1 VGRDRPKVDDALVR
15 IAGGARIALHEQWLR
30 PDEAQ
35 SLFLTLLEGV
45 PWAAKSIRIA
55 GRLIPQPRLTAWFG
69 DPEAIYTYSG
79 LCNVPVPWIPSLLG
93 LRARLESELSLPFN
107 GALLNYYRDGHDSMG
122 FHADDEPELGQ
133 CPVVP
138 SISLGATRRF
148 VLRHVSDKHGRLDLD
163 LPDGSLLIMSGTTQ
177 HTFRH
182 ALPKQPGK
190 GPRINITFRHVRS
203 DMGEA
208 KANQGRRA
216 TRTSRT
222 MT

>member
-1 VGRDRPKVDDALVR
+1 MMRSFAL
-15 IAGGARIALHEQWLR
+15 AGGARIELCEAWLC
-30 PDEAQ
+30 PEEAR
-35 SLFLTLLEGV
+35 SLFHVLLEEV

-55 GRLIPQPRLTAWFG
+55 GRLVAQPRLTAWFG

-79 LCNVPVPWIPSLLG
+79 LRNVPAPWIPSLLG
-93 LRARLESELSLPFN
+93 LRARLESELSSPFN

-138 SISLGATRRF
+138 SISLGAVRRF
-148 VLRHVSDKHGRLDLD
+148 VLRHVKDKNERLDLD

-182 ALPKQPGK
+182 ALPKQPGR

-203 DMGEA
+203 ADA
-208 KANQGRRA
+208 KAIQGRRA
-216 TRTSRT
+216 TRMSRT